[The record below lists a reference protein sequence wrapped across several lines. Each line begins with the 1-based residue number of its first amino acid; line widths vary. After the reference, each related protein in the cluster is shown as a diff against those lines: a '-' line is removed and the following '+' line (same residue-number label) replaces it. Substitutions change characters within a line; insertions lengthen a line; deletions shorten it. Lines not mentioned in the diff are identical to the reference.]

1 MLFEPLMTQD
11 KKDNDDIQDLITEFF
26 IMIVNIRNP
35 QMLITIGIVLL

>member
-11 KKDNDDIQDLITEFF
+11 KRDNDDIQDLITEFF
-26 IMIVNIRNP
+26 IMIVNVRNP

>member
-11 KKDNDDIQDLITEFF
+11 KRDNDDIQDLITEFF
-26 IMIVNIRNP
+26 IMIANVRNP

>member
-11 KKDNDDIQDLITEFF
+11 KKDNDNIQDLITEFF